1 MSVVLHGG
9 HSVRDLLAHL
19 GVLGTIHE
27 GLTLLHALRVVDAV
41 ENAQRHLCDLPG
53 LLIGSAFQQDLS
65 ELHKRITLP
74 FGIASLVVDTGSS
87 LRIVQCCNGVPLGDG
102 HFYEHICGRTSNLDI
117 TNLSGDGCGLR
128 CIVRHLAEVLACDL
142 DGGHGDVAV
151 SHLGLVPKTLVDL
164 HGLADGA
171 RRAEGVTLHQVSIAH
186 CGIDR
191 RHREAVAERGEDAE
205 GLLCCLDGCC
215 GVPLG
220 QVGLGEGIQ
229 GNGLT
234 LLEAALLEHLQS
246 ILARV
251 DGLLEEALLGVD
263 RGHRVHGGSRALLK
277 LELAGKALRLLHLA
291 HGIVELAHEGK
302 SLGGLDEAHGPALR
316 IAGTRSH

>member
-1 MSVVLHGG
+1 MGVVLHGG
-9 HSVRDLLAHL
+9 HRVRDLLAHL

-27 GLTLLHALRVVDAV
+27 GLTLLHALRVVDSV
-41 ENAQRHLCDLPG
+41 EDSQRHLRDLPG
-53 LLIGSAFQQDLS
+53 LLVGPAFQQDLS

-74 FGIASLVVDTGSS
+74 FGIASLVVDTGRS
-87 LRIVQCCNGVPLGDG
+87 LRIVQRCYGVPLGNG
-102 HFYEHICGRTSNLDI
+102 HLHKHIRSGTSNFDVTSLR
-117 TNLSGDGCGLR
+117 GDRCGLR

-171 RRAEGVTLHQVSIAH
+171 RRTKGVTLDHVRIANGEVD
-186 CGIDR
+186 CG
-191 RHREAVAERGEDAE
+191 HGQAVAKGGEGAE
-205 GLLCCLDGCC
+205 GLLCRLDGRC
-215 GVPLG
+215 GIPLG
-220 QVGLGEGIQ
+220 QVGLGQGIQ
-229 GNGLT
+229 SNGLT

-251 DGLLEEALLGVD
+251 DGLLKEALLGID
-263 RGHRVHGGSRALLK
+263 CCHCIHGSGRAFLELK
-277 LELAGKALRLLHLA
+277 LARKPLCLLHLP
-291 HGIVELAHEGK
+291 HSIVELTHEGQR
-302 SLGGLDEAHGPALR
+302 LGGLDQAHGPALR